1 MQCLYYTHNST
12 RLNELQNGEHT
23 LNPGNKQEA
32 KVALVTGGARRIGA
46 AIVKHLHA
54 TGYTVIIHC
63 HQALAE
69 AHALAVSLN
78 EVRPDSAFVLQREL
92 TNPNAASEIMAAI
105 NDWTGR
111 LDLLINNASVFIRTD
126 CKPST
131 SDWDILFNTNVK
143 APFLL
148 SLAAR
153 PFLAKQA
160 GAIINLT
167 DIHAEKPLTGYSIY
181 CQSKAALEMQTK
193 SLALEFAPEIR
204 VNAIAPG
211 AAAWPE
217 KTNQLTLEIQQK
229 IIAKTLLKKHGS
241 PEVIAQAVLALAEN
255 PFITGQVLKVDGGR
269 SLA

>member
-23 LNPGNKQEA
+23 LNPRNKQEA

-54 TGYTVIIHC
+54 AGYTVIIHC
-63 HQALAE
+63 YQALTE

-78 EVRPDSAFVLQREL
+78 EARPDSAFVLPREL
-92 TNPNAASEIMAAI
+92 TNPNSASEIMATI

-111 LDLLINNASVFIRTD
+111 LDLLVNNASVFIRTD
-126 CKPST
+126 CEPSIT
-131 SDWDILFNTNVK
+131 DWDLLFNTNVK

-153 PFLAKQA
+153 PFLEKQA

-167 DIHAEKPLTGYSIY
+167 DIHAEKPLSGYSMY

-217 KTNQLTLEIQQK
+217 KTNRLTPEIQHK

-255 PFITGQVLKVDGGR
+255 QFITGQVLKVDGGR